1 MSCHVACFYRLIPLH
16 VFLTNRG
23 GLRCL
28 DRDQTIRKREGR
40 CSPDLRSP
48 AMEKTAA
55 VLGFG
60 VGEGSGVVQA
70 AYAGEEA
77 RASSRITAEG
87 SALSS
92 GNREVSPE
100 LGGAPA
106 DAMTKNS
113 ALRL

>member
-1 MSCHVACFYRLIPLH
+1 
-16 VFLTNRG
+16 
-23 GLRCL
+23 
-28 DRDQTIRKREGR
+28 
-40 CSPDLRSP
+40 
-48 AMEKTAA
+48 MEKTAA

-77 RASSRITAEG
+77 RASSRITTEG

-113 ALRL
+113 ALRLGRDGIVVGLR